1 MVGVHVSE
9 GKSRLKVNSNSVA
22 VVVVA
27 VVVVCEFVAVVVGLV
42 SRRSTPGWGTAVW
55 TGDARATM
63 ADTTTKNKP
72 DTGKRMIT
80 SIYDAKN
87 NRTRKEFVRSEC
99 LKETDAKV

>member
-27 VVVVCEFVAVVVGLV
+27 VVVVCEFAVVVGLV
-42 SRRSTPGWGTAVW
+42 SRGNTPGWGTAVW

-63 ADTTTKNKP
+63 ADTTMRNNP
-72 DTGKRMIT
+72 ETGNRIIK
-80 SIYDAKN
+80 SIYDTKN
-87 NRTRKEFVRSEC
+87 RRRNECVRSEC
-99 LKETDAKV
+99 LKETDTKV